1 MATYVDPSAPLVME
15 LLRRQ
20 QNNLLLKHVAF
31 MGISMIIAKLITK
44 EGKRRSASPRTE
56 SGEGWTSILSGSRP
70 RRVDPVV
77 AKVQQEQQSVLS
89 ALKGLTA
96 SDFAPVP
103 EGPQTLERRSAG
115 EHSRMSRE
123 KLEERIA
130 ENENKIRDAKEQI
143 RELDEEEAALT
154 RKLRQIIEREKE
166 TRLDRFA
173 RMILKSGLSMTEVRE
188 RLGLPRKEG

>member
-1 MATYVDPSAPLVME
+1 MRTDEREEAGPDAAETAMDAPELVRKNRTFRLEDPKTG
-15 LLRRQ
+15 R
-20 QNNLLLKHVAF
+20 KH
-31 MGISMIIAKLITK
+31 GQ
-44 EGKRRSASPRTE
+44 GKRRSASPRTE